1 MQVINKARIKQA
13 GEKRTRDARPYR
25 VRLSVVQVDAPP
37 GAMMKNIL
45 EFFESFTDRFPA
57 IRSCIKI
64 KLNVFDCIVNFPAFI
79 GGELALV
86 IWMVNQ
92 YVQIIVTSRIPDRQ
106 IFFCERADVFSVTKT
121 VATSTTKDFSAFWS
135 VRMIYKRFDEC
146 TVTAIGAVEI
156 ILIGKA
162 CGKCIKTHI

>member
-1 MQVINKARIKQA
+1 M
-13 GEKRTRDARPYR
+13 
-25 VRLSVVQVDAPP
+25 RLSVVKIDAAE
-37 GAMMKNIL
+37 GAMMKNFL
-45 EFFESFTDRFPA
+45 EFFESFTDRFHT

-64 KLNVFDCIVNFPAFI
+64 KLNVLDCIVNFPAFI

-106 IFFCERADVFSVTKT
+106 IFFCERADVFSITKT
-121 VATSTTKDFSAFWS
+121 VETATTKDFPAFCS

-156 ILIGKA
+156 IFVRKTSGE
-162 CGKCIKTHI
+162 GIKTHVLLLSE